1 MAISKRREELQA
13 VLTAGASRNEWV
25 RLFKKNRS
33 IENLNRPLLLS
44 LIERVEVGEGK
55 NITVRFAYQNQF
67 DIAKEYIDNFKTKE
81 AEHELE
87 PAENKRSS

>member
-1 MAISKRREELQA
+1 MAF
-13 VLTAGASRNEWV
+13 VLYKA
-25 RLFKKNRS
+25 
-33 IENLNRPLLLS
+33 I
-44 LIERVEVGEGK
+44 
-55 NITVRFAYQNQF
+55 AYQNQF

>member
-1 MAISKRREELQA
+1 M
-13 VLTAGASRNEWV
+13 
-25 RLFKKNRS
+25 
-33 IENLNRPLLLS
+33 
-44 LIERVEVGEGK
+44 IERVEVGEGK